1 MAEPAT
7 QIGSNRTGIQA
18 SPFDMQKL
26 QDIASKAPARS
37 AEELKASSMRQ
48 AYTKQTDGI
57 GSVAPPASIKGMA
70 TTAME
75 AIKGHKP
82 ATFIDKLGERLAFE
96 RSGVRAYEAV
106 LVKFDA
112 LGTWEGGPSH
122 DLLLHQHDEEQ
133 EHFNLLTDIIERL
146 GADPTTMTPSADVT
160 SVAGSGIFKVL
171 SDPRTTLPQALQ
183 GLLML
188 EDADVEGWRTLIGL
202 ADGIGQEALAD
213 QFRRAHETE
222 ETHQT
227 RVREWLAKAVL
238 ADAHRELGGQGTA
251 TG

>member
-7 QIGSNRTGIQA
+7 RIGSNRTGIQA

-26 QDIASKAPARS
+26 EEIASKAPARP

-48 AYTKQTDGI
+48 DFMKHTEGF
-57 GSVAPPASIKGMA
+57 GSVAPPGSVKGMA

-82 ATFIDKLGERLAFE
+82 ATLIDKLGERLAFE

-122 DLLLHQHDEEQ
+122 DLLLHQRDEEL
-133 EHFNLLTDIIERL
+133 EHFNMLTDIIEQL
-146 GADPTTMTPSADVT
+146 GADPTTMTPSADLA
-160 SVAGSGIFKVL
+160 SLAGSGVFKVL
-171 SDPRTTLPQALQ
+171 GDPRTTLPQALQ
-183 GLLML
+183 ALQIL
-188 EDADVEGWRTLIGL
+188 EITDLEGWIGLIDL
-202 ADGIGQEALAD
+202 ADGIGQQELATK
-213 QFRRAHETE
+213 FRQAQETE
-222 ETHQT
+222 ETHQA
-227 RVREWLAKAVL
+227 RVREWLSKATL
-238 ADAHRELGGQGTA
+238 ADANRELGEQGTM
-251 TG
+251 TS

>member
-7 QIGSNRTGIQA
+7 RIGTNRTGIQA

-26 QDIASKAPARS
+26 EEIASKAPARP
-37 AEELKASSMRQ
+37 AEELRASMMRQ
-48 AYTKQTDGI
+48 DFMKHTDGF
-57 GSVAPPASIKGMA
+57 GSVPAPGSVRGMA

-122 DLLLHQHDEEQ
+122 DLLLHQHDEEL
-133 EHFNLLTDIIERL
+133 EHFNMLTDVIERL

-188 EDADVEGWRTLIGL
+188 EDADLEGWTTLIGL
-202 ADGIGQEALAD
+202 ADSIGQDKLAD
-213 QFRRAHETE
+213 QFRAAHETE

-238 ADAHRELGGQGTA
+238 ADAHRELDGQGTA

>member
-7 QIGSNRTGIQA
+7 HIGSNRTGIQA

-26 QDIASKAPARS
+26 QDVASTAPARP
-37 AEELKASSMRQ
+37 AEELKAAAMRQ
-48 AYTKQTDGI
+48 AFMKETESI
-57 GSVAPPASIKGMA
+57 GSVPPPGSVKGMA
-70 TTAME
+70 TTAMQ

-112 LGTWEGGPSH
+112 LGSWEGGPSH
-122 DLLLHQHDEEQ
+122 DLLLHQHDEEL
-133 EHFNLLTDIIERL
+133 EHFNMLTDIIERL
-146 GADPTTMTPSADVT
+146 GADPTTMTPSADVS

-171 SDPRTTLPQALQ
+171 SDPRTTLPHALQ

-188 EDADVEGWRTLIGL
+188 EDADLEGWTGLIGL
-202 ADGIGQEALAD
+202 ADSIGQDKLAD
-213 QFRRAHETE
+213 QFRKAHETE
-222 ETHQT
+222 ETHQM
-227 RVREWLAKAVL
+227 RVREWLSKAVL
-238 ADAHRELGGQGTA
+238 ADAHKELDGQGTS
-251 TG
+251 T